1 LCLYLFSINQE
12 LEGTEAMELV
22 KELAVTEDKQ
32 KEEQNKKRIEELTS
46 TIKDLQKQLKTSHE
60 NQKELKLLLDV
71 FKGSVKES
79 RSKVRFIK
87 FLLNFRILLINLLIV
102 WFRLPSRIP
111 NCLTSQHPLSPISK
125 SPT

>member
-1 LCLYLFSINQE
+1 MIIEAKETRSILLKSLNYWLNFQE

-32 KEEQNKKRIEELTS
+32 KEELNKKRIDELTS

-79 RSKVRFIK
+79 RSKV
-87 FLLNFRILLINLLIV
+87 
-102 WFRLPSRIP
+102 
-111 NCLTSQHPLSPISK
+111 
-125 SPT
+125 

>member
-1 LCLYLFSINQE
+1 MIIEAKEKRSILLKSLNYWLNFQE

-32 KEEQNKKRIEELTS
+32 KEELNKKRIDELTS

-79 RSKVRFIK
+79 RSKV
-87 FLLNFRILLINLLIV
+87 
-102 WFRLPSRIP
+102 
-111 NCLTSQHPLSPISK
+111 
-125 SPT
+125 

>member
-1 LCLYLFSINQE
+1 
-12 LEGTEAMELV
+12 MELV

-32 KEEQNKKRIEELTS
+32 KEEQNKKRIDELTS

-79 RSKVRFIK
+79 RSKVTIY
-87 FLLNFRILLINLLIV
+87 FLSKVQTVILNFEHKIAG
-102 WFRLPSRIP
+102 
-111 NCLTSQHPLSPISK
+111 
-125 SPT
+125 

>member
-1 LCLYLFSINQE
+1 
-12 LEGTEAMELV
+12 MELV

-32 KEEQNKKRIEELTS
+32 KEEMNKKRIDELTS

-79 RSKVRFIK
+79 RSKV
-87 FLLNFRILLINLLIV
+87 
-102 WFRLPSRIP
+102 S
-111 NCLTSQHPLSPISK
+111 
-125 SPT
+125 